1 MAANERDGDFGTS
14 SFFGQLSAHAKSYP
28 YTSTIG
34 VSRIKNIRVT
44 RLRVEVAVWFF
55 LPLAPDRPHEAQH
68 AQVVKLV
75 AEAPTKRLQ
84 SPHRVTQR
92 ARSRFEKEQTLH

>member
-14 SFFGQLSAHAKSYP
+14 SFFGQLSAHAKSSP

-55 LPLAPDRPHEAQH
+55 CLA
-68 AQVVKLV
+68 
-75 AEAPTKRLQ
+75 RLTGLTRRNT
-84 SPHRVTQR
+84 P
-92 ARSRFEKEQTLH
+92 RS